1 MVGNGHYARWL
12 AGRACDR
19 ACRLPGRSRGIGG
32 CARAPCVFLAAA
44 EGTAGAR
51 VRTAGCGAE
60 TTWVCY
66 LTNWCRGGTGPRG
79 RNPRRRRG
87 RHRSRKPA
95 PGANERICR
104 YANFLDS
111 VQTRCT
117 THAAALLARLCRGC
131 LMTGR
136 RTRGATYIYS
146 VGTTLHTRRHA
157 ALPRGQ
163 TRGSRR

>member
-1 MVGNGHYARWL
+1 MHAGWL
-12 AGRACDR
+12 GVR

-95 PGANERICR
+95 PGANERICS

-117 THAAALLARLCRGC
+117 THAAALLAFVGCQDREALGCRPALG
-131 LMTGR
+131 TPSAKR
-136 RTRGATYIYS
+136 S
-146 VGTTLHTRRHA
+146 VGTHVEQPACKTRCPKEHGS
-157 ALPRGQ
+157 PRRPG
-163 TRGSRR
+163 R